1 MRADL
6 RSGFRLVPRVVI
18 GLIGAVALT
27 GPSSV
32 LAQTTTPKYSN
43 EFLNIGVGGRAL
55 GMGNVQAAIAD
66 GPTAGYWNPAGLVN
80 QPKKFNAVLMHSE
93 LFSGIVKNDY
103 ASFAMPLD
111 SQSALGVSVIRM
123 GVDDIADTRDIYQ
136 YGYIRYDK
144 IQYFSVADYAFLVS
158 YGRKLKSVEGLS
170 VGANAKVIY
179 RNVGKFANAVG
190 FGLDAGAQ
198 LRRGKWQFGLM
209 VKDVTSTFNAWSINT
224 DELRDVYAQTNNTLP
239 GNTLELTLP
248 RAILGVGR
256 QFAIGKD
263 FTVLAAFDLDATF
276 DGQRNVLLP
285 GKAVSVDPRLGLEV
299 GWAKIAYVRAG
310 INNIQKI
317 KTFDGGEKTRVQPN
331 FGVGVATSGLVLDLA
346 LSKIAASSD
355 VSQTGSAKLS
365 SIIVSLGYSFN

>member
-1 MRADL
+1 MRSL
-6 RSGFRLVPRVVI
+6 PRLLTTLL
-18 GLIGAVALT
+18 GLACVAT
-27 GPSSV
+27 FPA

-66 GPTAGYWNPAGLVN
+66 GPTAGYWNPAGLVY
-80 QPKKFNAVLMHSE
+80 QPKKFNGILMHSE

-103 ASFAMPLD
+103 AAFAMPLD
-111 SQSALGVSVIRM
+111 DKSALGVSVIRM
-123 GVDDIADTRDIYQ
+123 GVDDIADTRGLADQ
-136 YGYIRYDK
+136 YGYLRYDQ

-158 YGRKLKSVEGLS
+158 YGRKLSQVEGLS
-170 VGANAKVIY
+170 IGANAKVIY

-209 VKDVTSTFNAWSINT
+209 AKDVTSTFNAWSINA
-224 DELRDVYAQTNNTLP
+224 DELKDVYAQTGNTIP

-248 RAILGVGR
+248 RAVLGISR

-263 FTVLAAFDLDATF
+263 FTVLTALDLDATF
-276 DGQRNVLLP
+276 DGKRNVLLA
-285 GKAVSVDPRLGLEV
+285 GKAVSVDPRVGLEI
-299 GWAKIAYVRAG
+299 GWAQIAYVRAG
-310 INNIQKI
+310 LNNVQKI
-317 KTFDGGEKTRVQPN
+317 KSFDGSDKTRVQPN
-331 FGVGVATSGLVLDLA
+331 FGVGVATNGLTLDLA
-346 LSKIAASSD
+346 LSKVAANSD

>member
-1 MRADL
+1 MHFSF
-6 RSGFRLVPRVVI
+6 RSLI
-18 GLIGAVALT
+18 GLVATLALAA
-27 GPSSV
+27 PA

-103 ASFAMPLD
+103 AAFAMPLD
-111 SQSALGVSVIRM
+111 EKSALGVSVIRM

-158 YGRKLKSVEGLS
+158 YGRKLSQVEGLS

-190 FGLDAGAQ
+190 FGFDAGAQ
-198 LRRGKWQFGLM
+198 LRRGKWQLGLM

-224 DELRDVYAQTNNTLP
+224 DELRTSYQATGNTLP

-256 QFAIGKD
+256 QVALGKD
-263 FTVLAAFDLDATF
+263 FTVLAAVDLDATF
-276 DGQRNVLLP
+276 DGKRNVLLP
-285 GKAVSVDPRLGLEV
+285 GKVVSIDPRLGLEV
-299 GWAKIAYVRAG
+299 GWAQIAYLRAG
-310 INNIQKI
+310 LNNIQKI
-317 KTFDGGEKTRVQPN
+317 KTFAGGEKTRVQPN
-331 FGVGVATSGLVLDLA
+331 FGVGVATSGLTLDLA
-346 LSKIAASSD
+346 LSKIAANSD

>member
-1 MRADL
+1 MHAFL
-6 RSGFRLVPRVVI
+6 RPLTGLV
-18 GLIGAVALT
+18 LTAVAVAAT
-27 GPSSV
+27 TAAT
-32 LAQTTTPKYSN
+32 AQTTTPKYSN

-66 GPTAGYWNPAGLVN
+66 GPTAGYWNPAGLVY

-103 ASFAMPLD
+103 GAFAMPLD
-111 SQSALGVSVIRM
+111 DKSAIGVSVIRM
-123 GVDDIADTRDIYQ
+123 GVDDIADTRGLADQ
-136 YGYIRYDK
+136 YGYLRYDK
-144 IQYFSVADYAFLVS
+144 IQYFSVADYAFIVS
-158 YGRKLKSVEGLS
+158 YGRKMSAIEGLS

-190 FGLDAGAQ
+190 FGLDAGTQ
-198 LRRGKWQFGLM
+198 LRRGNWQFGLM
-209 VKDVTSTFNAWSINT
+209 VKDITSTFNAWSINA

-248 RAILGVGR
+248 RAVLGVSR
-256 QFAIGKD
+256 QFAIGED
-263 FTVLAAFDLDATF
+263 FTVLAAADLDATF
-276 DGQRNVLLP
+276 DGKRNVLVS
-285 GKAVSVDPRLGLEV
+285 GKPVSIDPRVGLEI

-310 INNIQKI
+310 VNNAQKI
-317 KTFDGGEKTRVQPN
+317 KTFDGADKTRVQPN
-331 FGVGVATSGLVLDLA
+331 FGVGVATSGITLDLA
-346 LSKIAASSD
+346 LSKVAANSD

>member
-1 MRADL
+1 MRSSL
-6 RSGFRLVPRVVI
+6 RSLI
-18 GLIGAVALT
+18 GLFAGAAFTATVPA
-27 GPSSV
+27 
-32 LAQTTTPKYSN
+32 LAQTTAPKYSN

-66 GPTAGYWNPAGLVN
+66 GPTAGYWNPAGLVY

-103 ASFAMPLD
+103 GAFAMPLD
-111 SQSALGVSVIRM
+111 DKSALGVSVIRM
-123 GVDDIADTRDIYQ
+123 GVDDIADTRGLADQ
-136 YGYIRYDK
+136 YGYLRYDQ

-158 YGRKLKSVEGLS
+158 YGRKLSGLEGLS

-198 LRRGKWQFGLM
+198 LRRGSWQFGLM
-209 VKDVTSTFNAWSINT
+209 VKDVTSTFNAWSINA
-224 DELRDVYAQTNNTLP
+224 DELKDVYAQTGNTVP

-248 RAILGVGR
+248 RAVLGASR
-256 QFAIGKD
+256 LFAIGKE
-263 FTVLAAFDLDATF
+263 FTVLAAVDLDATF
-276 DGQRNVLLP
+276 DGKRNVLLP
-285 GKAVSVDPRLGLEV
+285 GKVASVDPRVGVEV
-299 GWAKIAYVRAG
+299 GWAQIAYLRAG
-310 INNIQKI
+310 LNNVQKI
-317 KTFDGGEKTRVQPN
+317 KNFAGDTKTRVQPN
-331 FGVGVATSGLVLDLA
+331 FGVGVATNGLTLDLA
-346 LSKIAASSD
+346 ISKVAANSD